1 MRFVI
6 GMVIETLNR
15 LDNHAGRAGCAR
27 SATRVNLSLDD
38 GEAFELLLAP
48 RAAKVLSSKDL
59 PFPLGMDEALERILG
74 IESTACLASLA
85 ELQARRDHSSM
96 ELESKLRSLGFRDE
110 AIVRAIELG
119 RERRYLDDRRFA
131 SSFIAERK
139 RRGWGR
145 KKIEFELKRK
155 GIVLSDIPG
164 YPDDYFDS
172 SEDYERAIEALRR
185 KSVPEA
191 RAFEKLTRFLM
202 GRGFDY
208 STSSRAVRS
217 YLDSESEA

>member
-1 MRFVI
+1 M
-6 GMVIETLNR
+6 
-15 LDNHAGRAGCAR
+15 
-27 SATRVNLSLDD
+27 
-38 GEAFELLLAP
+38 
-48 RAAKVLSSKDL
+48 
-59 PFPLGMDEALERILG
+59 
-74 IESTACLASLA
+74 
-85 ELQARRDHSSM
+85 
-96 ELESKLRSLGFRDE
+96 GFRDE
-110 AIVRAIELG
+110 AIARAMELG

-191 RAFEKLTRFLM
+191 RAFEKLPRFLI
-202 GRGFDY
+202 GRGFDC

>member
-6 GMVIETLNR
+6 GMDIEAIER
-15 LDNHAGRAGCAR
+15 FDIHAGSARCAR
-27 SATRVNLSLDD
+27 SASRVNLRLDD
-38 GEAFELLLAP
+38 GEAFELLLAS
-48 RAAKVLSSKDL
+48 RAAKALSSKDL
-59 PFPLGMDEALERILG
+59 PFPLDMDEALERILD

-96 ELESKLRSLGFRDE
+96 ELESKLQAMGFRDE
-110 AIVRAIELG
+110 AIARAIELG
-119 RERRYLDDRRFA
+119 RERRYLDDRRFS

-145 KKIEFELKRK
+145 KKIEFELKRR
-155 GIVLSDIPG
+155 GICLSDIPG
-164 YPDDYFDS
+164 YPDDFFDS

-217 YLDSESEA
+217 FLDSESEA